1 MSLMNYKPGDLIF
14 NASGTYRITIVDKQ
28 TDSCIIV
35 KQIWNPNREIYENET
50 TRGELVRIPDLIKYA
65 VPNASQHEKEK
76 ERSKIKFR
84 KLVMK

>member
-1 MSLMNYKPGDLIF
+1 MNVTNYKRGDLIF
-14 NASGTYRITIVDKQ
+14 NASGTFRIVQLDEL
-28 TDSCIIV
+28 TDSAIIV

-50 TRGELVRIPDLIKYA
+50 TRGELVRVPDLIKYA
-65 VPNASQHEKEK
+65 VPNAAQHEKEK